1 MHATPSK
8 RSSLT
13 PSLLL
18 LLAACTPTVQDCHT
32 ILPVITEPV
41 SIVQTPRG
49 TTGCSCL
56 TEGVLVVAEARH
68 QGWSWTRGQIWIDVT
83 PTAEEEFATRLAE
96 AKARHQIEA
105 AAARATGAVTA
116 VGAQVKRLGKAIG
129 DYLHR

>member
-8 RSSLT
+8 RSSLA

-18 LLAACTPTVQDCHT
+18 LLAACTPSVQDCHT
-32 ILPVITEPV
+32 ILPVIAEPV

-56 TEGVLVVAEARH
+56 TDGVLVVAEARQ
-68 QGWSWTRGQIWIDVT
+68 QGWSWSRGALWIDGT
-83 PTAEEEFATRLAE
+83 PVLEQEFTTRLAE
-96 AKARHQIEA
+96 AKAHHQIEA
-105 AAARATGAVTA
+105 AAARAAGTATA
-116 VGAQVKRLGKAIG
+116 VGTQVKRLGKAID